1 MGDVISSTIKGQVP
15 VLSAP
20 EQQLE
25 IMPPNS
31 AVVPSTSRVSNI
43 IDVACGQ
50 IPFPYQIFGEFIHLF
65 YNIFTYGISVLF
77 DYESVLRHGIHVLIC
92 TVTETQTDV
101 YL

>member
-1 MGDVISSTIKGQVP
+1 LNHGKVPTKDCSTGDVISSTIKGQVP

-43 IDVACGQ
+43 IDVPSNDLTD
-50 IPFPYQIFGEFIHLF
+50 INLHDLF
-65 YNIFTYGISVLF
+65 SDIDSLPPTVISIINKNNIF
-77 DYESVLRHGIHVLIC
+77 
-92 TVTETQTDV
+92 
-101 YL
+101 

>member
-1 MGDVISSTIKGQVP
+1 VSNNEKQVMGDVISSTIKGQVP

-43 IDVACGQ
+43 IDVPKVPTKDCSTNGADRMVS
-50 IPFPYQIFGEFIHLF
+50 I
-65 YNIFTYGISVLF
+65 NS
-77 DYESVLRHGIHVLIC
+77 
-92 TVTETQTDV
+92 
-101 YL
+101 